1 MLAFQQVQR
10 MKEEEASVIEADLQ
24 RSVQEIA
31 QVLTGE
37 QCDSKVV

>member
-1 MLAFQQVQR
+1 MVAFQQVQR

-24 RSVQEIA
+24 RSVREIA

-37 QCDSKVV
+37 QCEQSRL